1 MFTVAATET
10 CILDLVQPFE
20 SDKDGDSLFPAETLR
35 ERDAFRRIEQV
46 ELNNALGRVIA
57 YDVISEMDFPHFD
70 NSAMDGYALR
80 YEDIE
85 ENCELIIA
93 DSDIPAGAMV
103 SKPLDRGQCA
113 RIFTGGMLPKGADT
127 IVMQE
132 DTERNGNALHLRI
145 KPQFGE
151 YVRHQGEF
159 YRSGTTLIQAG
170 TRISSSHL
178 GVLAAARCGTV
189 SVYNRPIV
197 AILSTGSELVSL
209 YNDKPLEPGQIID
222 SNQYALT
229 ALVEQAGAIALPMGS
244 VSDRKEAL
252 FTAMTEAIAIADIV
266 ISSGGVSVGDY
277 DYVDELLAQMG
288 AKIHIRAVAIKPGKP
303 LTVATI
309 PPRGD
314 LNNAGKISRAKLYF
328 GVPGNPASAM
338 VSFWRFI
345 QGAIAKLSGEER
357 SSWHPKFIKATTL
370 GDLHAQGRR
379 ETYLWGHLSLK
390 NGYWQFQPVDNY
402 SSGNLVSLAGING
415 LAVLRVNQTYVPA
428 DDEVTVMLV

>member
-1 MFTVAATET
+1 MFTVAEAET
-10 CILDLVQPFE
+10 CILNLVQPFE

-35 ERDAFRRIEQV
+35 DRDAFRRIEQV

-57 YDVISEMDFPHFD
+57 RDVISELDFPHFD

-80 YEDIE
+80 YEDLE
-85 ENCELIIA
+85 QTDRLAIA
-93 DSDIPAGAMV
+93 DSDIPAGTAIP
-103 SKPLDRGQCA
+103 KYLERGQCA
-113 RIFTGGMLPKGADT
+113 RIFTGGMLPMGADT
-127 IVMQE
+127 VVMQE
-132 DTERNGNALHLRI
+132 DTEKNGNYLHLNI

-151 YVRHQGEF
+151 YVRHQGGF
-159 YRSGTTLIQAG
+159 YRAGTTLIPTG

-189 SVYNRPIV
+189 TVYDRPVV

-209 YNDKPLEPGQIID
+209 YDDKPLEPGQIID
-222 SNQYALT
+222 SNQYALS
-229 ALVEQAGAIALPMGS
+229 ALVKQAGAIALPIGS

-252 FTAMTEAIAIADIV
+252 LAAMTEAISKADMV

-288 AKIHIRAVAIKPGKP
+288 AEIHIRACAIKPGKP

-309 PPRGD
+309 PPNLD
-314 LNNAGKISRAKLYF
+314 NAGKTSRTKLYF

-345 QGAIAKLSGEER
+345 QGAIAKLSGEEQ
-357 SSWHPKFIKATTL
+357 SSWHPKFLKATTL
-370 GDLHAQGRR
+370 ADLHAQGRR
-379 ETYLWGHLSLK
+379 ETYLWGHLSLSD
-390 NGYWQFQPVDNY
+390 GYWQFQPVDNY
-402 SSGNLVSLAGING
+402 SSGNLVSLAGTNG
-415 LAVLRVNQTYVPA
+415 LAVLRVNQTYVPTG
-428 DDEVTVMLV
+428 DRVTVMLV

>member
-1 MFTVAATET
+1 MFTVAAAET
-10 CILDLVQPFE
+10 CILNLVQPFE
-20 SDKDGDSLFPAETLR
+20 LDHDGDSLE
-35 ERDAFRRIEQV
+35 DAFRRIEQV

-57 YDVISEMDFPHFD
+57 CDVTSEMDFPHFD

-80 YEDIE
+80 YKDLEQTD
-85 ENCELIIA
+85 CFVIA
-93 DSDIPAGAMV
+93 DFDIPAGT
-103 SKPLDRGQCA
+103 SIPKYLERGQCA
-113 RIFTGGMLPKGADT
+113 RIFTGGILPEGADT

-132 DTERNGNALHLRI
+132 DTERNGNYLKLKI
-145 KPQFGE
+145 KPQLGE
-151 YVRHQGEF
+151 YVRHQAEF
-159 YRSGTTLIQAG
+159 YRAGTTLIPKG

-178 GVLAAARCGTV
+178 GVLAAAKCSKVTV
-189 SVYNRPIV
+189 YAQPVV

-209 YNDKPLEPGQIID
+209 YDDKPLEPGQIID

-229 ALVEQAGAIALPMGS
+229 ALVKQAGAIALPMGR
-244 VSDRKEAL
+244 VGDRKDLL
-252 FTAMTEAIAIADIV
+252 FAAMKEAISLADIV

-288 AKIHIRAVAIKPGKP
+288 AEIHIRAVAIKPGKP

-309 PPRGD
+309 SPD
-314 LNNAGKISRAKLYF
+314 LDNTGKTSRAKLYF

-357 SSWHPKFIKATTL
+357 SSWHPKFIKAKTL
-370 GDLHAQGRR
+370 GDLHSQGKR

-390 NGYWQFQPVDNY
+390 GGYWQFQPVDNY

-415 LAVLRVNQTYVPA
+415 LAALRVNQTYVPA
-428 DDEVTVMLV
+428 GEEIGVMLV

>member
-1 MFTVAATET
+1 MFTVAAAET
-10 CILDLVQPFE
+10 CILNLVQPFE
-20 SDKDGDSLFPAETLR
+20 LDKDGDLI
-35 ERDAFRRIEQV
+35 ERV
-46 ELNNALGRVIA
+46 ELNNALGKVIA
-57 YDVISEMDFPHFD
+57 RDVTSEMDFPHFD
-70 NSAMDGYALR
+70 NSAMDGYALCYGDLEQTDR
-80 YEDIE
+80 
-85 ENCELIIA
+85 LAIA
-93 DSDIPAGAMV
+93 DSDIPAGTAIPR
-103 SKPLDRGQCA
+103 SLERGQCA
-113 RIFTGGMLPKGADT
+113 RIFTGGMLPEGADT
-127 IVMQE
+127 VVMQE
-132 DTERNGNALHLRI
+132 DTERNGSDLKLKI

-159 YRSGTTLIQAG
+159 YRAGTTLIQAG

-189 SVYNRPIV
+189 DVYDRPVV

-209 YNDKPLEPGQIID
+209 YDDKPLEPGQIID

-229 ALVEQAGAIALPMGS
+229 ALVKQAGAIALPMGS
-244 VSDRKEAL
+244 VGDRKDVL
-252 FTAMTEAIAIADIV
+252 FTAMKEAIAKADIV

-288 AKIHIRAVAIKPGKP
+288 AEIHIRAVAIKPGKP

-309 PPRGD
+309 PPN
-314 LNNAGKISRAKLYF
+314 LNNAGKTSRAKLYF

-357 SSWHPKFIKATTL
+357 SSWYPKFVKATSL

-379 ETYLWGHLSLK
+379 ETYLWGHLSVK
-390 NGYWQFQPVDNY
+390 DGYWQFQPVDNY
-402 SSGNLVSLAGING
+402 SSGNLVSLAGTNG

-428 DDEVTVMLV
+428 GDEVTVMLV